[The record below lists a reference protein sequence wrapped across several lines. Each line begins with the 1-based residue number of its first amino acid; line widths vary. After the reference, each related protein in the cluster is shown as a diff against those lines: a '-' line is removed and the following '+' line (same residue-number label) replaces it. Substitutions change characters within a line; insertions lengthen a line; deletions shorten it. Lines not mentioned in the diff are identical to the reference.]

1 MGCIFSRGPIVSEG
15 KKMRTHYRT
24 CGFSTRSQR
33 SLRSHRVPRPV
44 AGQCFEIDI
53 RLENNRWVIGIPE
66 INEVTEAGSRAA
78 VELAAR
84 ECIAAKTGIPIGY
97 ISVWV
102 RD

>member
-1 MGCIFSRGPIVSEG
+1 
-15 KKMRTHYRT
+15 MRTHYRT
-24 CGFSTRSQR
+24 RGFSPRPQR
-33 SLRSHRVPRPV
+33 SLRSHRVLRPV

-53 RLENNRWVIGIPE
+53 RLESNRWVIGIPE
-66 INEVTEAGSRAA
+66 INEVTEAITRCD

-84 ECIAAKTGIPIGY
+84 ECIATRTGIPIGY

>member
-1 MGCIFSRGPIVSEG
+1 
-15 KKMRTHYRT
+15 MRTSYRT
-24 CGFSTRSQR
+24 RGFSTRSQR
-33 SLRSHRVPRPV
+33 SLRSHRVLRPV

-53 RLENNRWVIGIPE
+53 RPEHNRWVITVPE
-66 INEVTEAGSRAA
+66 INEVTEASTRAA